1 MLKDM
6 QNGDPVDLE
15 VMNVILKIPKEAVSL
30 EITARIFDEDGTLR
44 EVETKLKVS
53 EIMEARQDFL
63 DNVVGGDEY
72 DARYFA
78 TEAGREYLKSLDGD
92 DLDGEDEEDW
102 SDGIGQAFSPD

>member
-6 QNGDPVDLE
+6 QKGDQVDLD
-15 VMNVILKIPKEAVSL
+15 VILKIPKEAVCL
-30 EITARIFDEDGTLR
+30 AITAQIFDEDGKLQ

-53 EIMEARQDFL
+53 EIMDARRDFL
-63 DNVVGGDEY
+63 DNVEGGDEY
-72 DARYFA
+72 DARYVV